1 MAAEPP
7 STPLGDS
14 LLFKV
19 DSVASSAGTD
29 FEKPAKGQ
37 FLIVHVTVTNNGK
50 SPVNVS
56 SALSFELRDDA
67 GESYPETFLTTAPK
81 PPDGTIVA
89 GDKLAGGLTYDVPKG
104 KTFKLY
110 YKNDMFSDGQVI
122 ESLGA
127 P

>member
-1 MAAEPP
+1 M
-7 STPLGDS
+7 
-14 LLFKV
+14 
-19 DSVASSAGTD
+19 
-29 FEKPAKGQ
+29 
-37 FLIVHVTVTNNGK
+37 
-50 SPVNVS
+50 
-56 SALSFELRDDA
+56 
-67 GESYPETFLTTAPK
+67 
-81 PPDGTIVA
+81 A